1 MAIQKFNPDGKVT
14 SPSNT
19 TNDVLPLNSSVANL
33 NSGITARN
41 TLTVAAAQTII
52 FNEKTGSIEF
62 IPSVSPTWP
71 IFIKRGT
78 ASSQLAASATV
89 FDDVITPCK
98 PAIQVGIQ
106 QNIVSYSIYSGSS
119 QTVYT
124 IER

>member
-62 IPSVSPTWP
+62 IPSVSPT
-71 IFIKRGT
+71 
-78 ASSQLAASATV
+78 
-89 FDDVITPCK
+89 
-98 PAIQVGIQ
+98 
-106 QNIVSYSIYSGSS
+106 
-119 QTVYT
+119 
-124 IER
+124 